1 MRIVLLTSLALLSSP
16 SAAEPAP
23 RQTALTARLVLKVVH
38 PDSARARVLEQVEA
52 LGGFPTLVTDQQL
65 TLKVPPEKL
74 HEVLRAVA
82 AEGVPVEKT
91 LARNDLTGS
100 IAQQEARLRSKVD
113 IFRRLRKL
121 VDDSDVGATL
131 QIEKQMSALVVE
143 MEQLRGRLRVAHER
157 ARYAV
162 VDVSFQFRQREKLV
176 YVHSPFDWVNSVD
189 LGRFH
194 AAF

>member
-1 MRIVLLTSLALLSSP
+1 MRTLLPILLLLLAP
-16 SAAEPAP
+16 AWAAEPAP
-23 RQTALTARLVLKVVH
+23 RQTALTAKLVLKVVH
-38 PDSARARVLEQVEA
+38 ASEVRAAVLKEVDA

-65 TLKVPPEKL
+65 TLKVPPKKL
-74 HEVLRAVA
+74 QEVLRLVA
-82 AEGVPVEKT
+82 AKGVALEKA
-91 LARNDLTGS
+91 LARHDLTGS

-131 QIEKQMSALVVE
+131 LIEKQMSALVIE
-143 MEQLRGRLRVAHER
+143 MERLRGRLRVEHER
-157 ARYAV
+157 ARFAV
-162 VDVSFQFRQREKLV
+162 VNVSFQFRQREKLV

-194 AAF
+194 ANF